1 MRSLTSSSL
10 RVVVPVVRACA
21 VALLFWACTA
31 SPPQDVMLSYSCAAP
46 PADLASCSADAD
58 CATVTAGCYCG
69 AQPVNGVAHKYA
81 TAAQGCEETAASACA
96 LGCANGPGMLAQD
109 GKTAEAVTSI
119 GFHCDHTSGATGTCK
134 SYVPSLPSGPGD
146 PPTGW

>member
-1 MRSLTSSSL
+1 M
-10 RVVVPVVRACA
+10 PVVRACA
-21 VALLFWACTA
+21 VALLFWACSATPA
-31 SPPQDVMLSYSCAAP
+31 QDVMLAYSCQAP
-46 PADLASCSADAD
+46 PADLTACSKDAD
-58 CATVTAGCYCG
+58 CATVAVGCYCG

-81 TAAQGCEETAASACA
+81 NTAQGCEDTAATTCA
-96 LGCANGPGMLAQD
+96 LGCASGPGMLTQD
-109 GKTAEAVTSI
+109 GKTVEANAVI